1 MDFFVPSIGKR
12 IDMKRVLPG
21 FVKRGVKAIGSRVID
36 WLREWT
42 KPDNH
47 GVVGGVVVDATRSN
61 SELCWRTVGVIQFI
75 RN

>member
-1 MDFFVPSIGKR
+1 MQRF
-12 IDMKRVLPG
+12 LPG

-47 GVVGGVVVDATRSN
+47 GVVGGVVAEPHAATRS
-61 SELCWRTVGVIQFI
+61 
-75 RN
+75 

>member
-1 MDFFVPSIGKR
+1 
-12 IDMKRVLPG
+12 MKRVLPG